1 MKSRLP
7 ENGEP
12 RAEAPVRKTKKT
24 GKREDSAP
32 AIKILII
39 DDDAELADIIIRSL
53 DRTQQDYVIKHEVLA
68 KNGLFTARDWMPDL
82 IILDVHFPDENGLT
96 ILSQLKKDK
105 RTENIFTVLATAD
118 TTKKTTIKALENK
131 PDGIL
136 YKPFT
141 IDRLELEFYHWFE
154 LIKAR
159 EDGPTIHFENGFL
172 RKHSR
177 LPLRTNITY
186 RISEKSGKGEFR
198 QAVTQDVSGIGL
210 SIRLVELPEDVRN
223 KISQIGTK
231 IEFHIQIPGEN
242 TMVKDLT
249 GEVKNFQTIEE
260 GNQKTDIVGM
270 SYLNTPN
277 EIKSRLVHA
286 AFSRLQSRIKK
297 RIFIGVTIGILLV
310 AGFFSASMFQSKI
323 RVEKKLDVSETK
335 RLELE
340 AEKSVLASDV
350 ENLKNR
356 KITLEKQT
364 RDLNQKMLQ
373 MQQKERNLDATIKR
387 KEARIL
393 ELEGLV
399 KDLTDE
405 WLKFLE
411 RQKEQKANDS
421 KL

>member
-7 ENGEP
+7 ENGAP
-12 RAEAPVRKTKKT
+12 RAEAHVRKTKKT
-24 GKREDSAP
+24 GKRPDSAP

-53 DRTQQDYVIKHEVLA
+53 ERTGEDYIIKHEILA
-68 KNGLFTARDWMPDL
+68 KHGLVTAWDWMPDL
-82 IILDVHFPDENGLT
+82 IILDIHFPDENGIK
-96 ILSQLKKDK
+96 ILSLLKKDK

-118 TTKKTTIKALENK
+118 TTKKTTLKALENK
-131 PDGIL
+131 PDAIL

-141 IDRLELEFYHWFE
+141 IDRLELEFYQWFE
-154 LIKAR
+154 RIK
-159 EDGPTIHFENGFL
+159 EQKDGPSIHFENGFL

-177 LPLRTNITY
+177 LPLQTNITY

-198 QAVTQDVSGIGL
+198 QAVTQDVSGNGL
-210 SIRLVELPEDVRN
+210 GIRLMELPEDIR
-223 KISQIGTK
+223 KQISRIGTK

-242 TMVKDLT
+242 TAVKDLT

-260 GNQKTDIVGM
+260 GGQKTDIAGI
-270 SYLNTPN
+270 SYLDIPN
-277 EIKSRLVHA
+277 EINSRLVHA

-297 RIFIGVTIGILLV
+297 RIYIGATIVLFLV
-310 AGFFSASMFQSKI
+310 AGFFSASVFQSKI
-323 RVEKKLDVSETK
+323 KVEKKLDVSESK

-340 AEKSVLASDV
+340 AEKSTLASDV
-350 ENLKNR
+350 ENLKKM
-356 KITLEKQT
+356 KINLETQT
-364 RDLNQKMLQ
+364 RNLNQKMLQ

-387 KEARIL
+387 KETRIL